1 MLPTCDRSGS
11 PHMMCLGDP
20 SVSFLRSLAACP
32 PSLPLSL
39 PPHGSVCRL
48 VDLSVCIPLALCGS
62 LSLSRSVSLSPL
74 SLSLS
79 LTGLSQVPAVFRR
92 FDEAAIKAEFDRQ
105 VRAVWCAG
113 DVL

>member
-1 MLPTCDRSGS
+1 MYLYVGWSIC
-11 PHMMCLGDP
+11 
-20 SVSFLRSLAACP
+20 
-32 PSLPLSL
+32 
-39 PPHGSVCRL
+39 
-48 VDLSVCIPLALCGS
+48 
-62 LSLSRSVSLSPL
+62 RSVSLSHCVVLSRSLPMSLSPNSL